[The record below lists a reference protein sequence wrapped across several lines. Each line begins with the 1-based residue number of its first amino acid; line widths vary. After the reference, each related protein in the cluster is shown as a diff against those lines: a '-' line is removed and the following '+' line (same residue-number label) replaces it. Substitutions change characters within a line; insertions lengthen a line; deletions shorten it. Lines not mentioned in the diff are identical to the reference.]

1 MCLICPSHSPS
12 LTEIDAG
19 TQTEQETGNRQELKQ
34 RH

>member
-1 MCLICPSHSPS
+1 MCLICLSHSAS

-19 TQTEQETGNRQELKQ
+19 TQTEQETENRQELKQ